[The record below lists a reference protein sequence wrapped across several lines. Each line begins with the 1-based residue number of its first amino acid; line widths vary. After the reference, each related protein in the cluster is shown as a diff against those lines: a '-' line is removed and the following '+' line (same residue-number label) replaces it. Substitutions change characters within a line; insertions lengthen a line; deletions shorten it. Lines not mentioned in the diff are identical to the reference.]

1 MRRRAF
7 ERHLPPDF
15 FDVLDGGRRRGERV
29 AASAIS
35 HRAQRSTPL
44 RCRRA
49 VQSMMPGP
57 SVIARATPSFIC
69 LTTSG
74 ACACHRTTSAMTRS
88 GARDR

>member
-1 MRRRAF
+1 MRRHQF
-7 ERHLPPDF
+7 ERTLPPDF
-15 FDVLDGGRRRGERV
+15 FDVLDGGRRV
-29 AASAIS
+29 ASASQHPQTAIG
-35 HRAQRSTPL
+35 RDRSTAV

-74 ACACHRTTSAMTRS
+74 ACPCQ
-88 GARDR
+88 